1 MEKMYMAFV
10 HIRLIKIKFC
20 STKWAICGK
29 KATKIKETTM
39 KTVQFIAKKLVKTA
53 HWSWRLVSNYLSY
66 ELKTNAK
73 SRGSG
78 E

>member
-1 MEKMYMAFV
+1 MEKMYMVFV
-10 HIRLIKIKFC
+10 HIRLIKIC
-20 STKWAICGK
+20 STKWASCGK

-39 KTVQFIAKKLVKTA
+39 KTVQFIAKKIVKTA
-53 HWSWRLVSNYLSY
+53 HWSWTLVSNYLSY